1 MRVVVGHVACDFWQV
16 SPLRV
21 GLDEARVTMQIPLS
35 RAVRGSLHQANVCRH
50 F

>member
-1 MRVVVGHVACDFWQV
+1 MCMVVGHVACDFWQV

-21 GLDEARVTMQIPLS
+21 GLDEARHMQIPLS